1 MLVQRG
7 WAGRVFAGAEEAAGH
22 SAPQAVAAQT
32 SHLFSLLQVVTGTST
47 FQGRMYLHLWG
58 MCRTVP

>member
-1 MLVQRG
+1 MLVQQG

-32 SHLFSLLQVVTGTST
+32 SRLFCLLQVVTGTST